1 MTLYDEFDQFQCLAC
16 AEGEFLWWDTK
27 VDADEDEDEDG
38 DDDDEDDDD
47 QLTVVVS
54 FLHLSVP
61 PKMLKE
67 LVLA

>member
-1 MTLYDEFDQFQCLAC
+1 MVLTRLQRSFE
-16 AEGEFLWWDTK
+16 ENIKIRG
-27 VDADEDEDEDG
+27 DAVLGIKRLRDAND
-38 DDDDEDDDD
+38 DDDD